1 MVGGA
6 GIKMMRGEFRLYNYK
21 SIDFYEMRIGMTT

>member
-6 GIKMMRGEFRLYNYK
+6 GIKMMRGEFRRNDYK
-21 SIDFYEMRIGMTT
+21 SITFYEMRIGMTT